1 MEKIRDIIFYKTYFK
16 EFYIQLDENARTKIN
31 YVLKLIQTQE
41 RIPIKFFKFIEGSK
55 GLYEIRVKVETNI
68 YRVFCC
74 NDKGSIV
81 VLFNGFV
88 KKTQK
93 TPKSE
98 IEKDEAIMKEYFEN
112 KKEG

>member
-16 EFYIQLDENARTKIN
+16 EFYIQLVENARTKIN

-55 GLYEIRVKVETNI
+55 GLYEIRFKVETNI

>member
-16 EFYIQLDENARTKIN
+16 EFYIQLDENVRTKIN

-74 NDKGSIV
+74 YDKGSIV
-81 VLFNGFV
+81 VLFNGLV

-98 IEKDEAIMKEYFEN
+98 IEKAEAIMKEYFEN

>member
-74 NDKGSIV
+74 YDKGSIV

-98 IEKDEAIMKEYFEN
+98 IEKAEAIMKEYFEN

>member
-16 EFYIQLDENARTKIN
+16 EFYIQLVENARTKIN

>member
-74 NDKGSIV
+74 YDKGSIV

-98 IEKDEAIMKEYFEN
+98 IEKAEAIMKEYYEN

>member
-41 RIPIKFFKFIEGSK
+41 RIPIRFFKFIEGSK

>member
-98 IEKDEAIMKEYFEN
+98 IEKAEAIMKEYYEN

>member
-74 NDKGSIV
+74 YDKGSIV

-88 KKTQK
+88 KRLRKRQ
-93 TPKSE
+93 
-98 IEKDEAIMKEYFEN
+98 N
-112 KKEG
+112 QRLKKPRQ

>member
-41 RIPIKFFKFIEGSK
+41 RIPIKFFKFIEGTK

-93 TPKSE
+93 TPKLE
-98 IEKDEAIMKEYFEN
+98 IEKAEAIMKEYYEN

>member
-74 NDKGSIV
+74 YDKGSIV

-93 TPKSE
+93 TPK
-98 IEKDEAIMKEYFEN
+98 
-112 KKEG
+112 

>member
-98 IEKDEAIMKEYFEN
+98 IEKAEAIMKEYFEN

>member
-74 NDKGSIV
+74 YDKGSIV

-98 IEKDEAIMKEYFEN
+98 IEKAEAIMKEDYEN